1 MLVSTVHHR
10 RFCEPAVVDQSLTD
24 DFEALSEENPEA
36 LKADG
41 FEAAFVGYGYQHG
54 SDALAIYDESKCI
67 KVLID
72 RDGMT
77 AEEALDYF
85 YFNVKGAFVGDG
97 TPIFMTP
104 RSGED
109 E

>member
-1 MLVSTVHHR
+1 M
-10 RFCEPAVVDQSLTD
+10 VDQSLAW
-24 DFEALSEENPEA
+24 DFESLSEQNPKA

-41 FEAAFVGYGYQHG
+41 FDAAFVGYGYQHG
-54 SDALAIYDESKCI
+54 SDALAIYDEAKCI
-67 KVLID
+67 KILID

-77 AEEALDYF
+77 AEEAWDYF

-104 RSGED
+104 RSGE
-109 E
+109 EE

>member
-1 MLVSTVHHR
+1 MV
-10 RFCEPAVVDQSLTD
+10 AVVDSIPEEDL
-24 DFEALSEENPEA
+24 ASLSEENPEA
-36 LKADG
+36 LTADG
-41 FEAAFVGYGYQHG
+41 YEAAFVGYGYQHG
-54 SDALAIYDESKCI
+54 SGALAIYDENKCI
-67 KVLID
+67 QILVK

-77 AEEALDYF
+77 EEQAVDFF

>member
-1 MLVSTVHHR
+1 M
-10 RFCEPAVVDQSLTD
+10 VDQSFAESL
-24 DFEALSEENPEA
+24 EALSEENPEA

-41 FEAAFVGYGYQHG
+41 FDAAFVGYGYQHG
-54 SDALAIYDESKCI
+54 SDALAIYDENKCI
-67 KVLID
+67 QILVK

-77 AEEALDYF
+77 EEQAVDFF

-104 RSGED
+104 RSGEG

>member
-1 MLVSTVHHR
+1 MA
-10 RFCEPAVVDQSLTD
+10 PVVDSIPEEDLD
-24 DFEALSEENPEA
+24 SLSEENPEA
-36 LKADG
+36 FLADG
-41 FEAAFVGYGYQHG
+41 FEGAFVGYGYACG
-54 SDALAIYDESKCI
+54 SNAVAIYDENKCI
-67 KVLID
+67 EILIE
-72 RDGMT
+72 RDEMT
-77 AEEALDYF
+77 QEQAVEYF